1 MNPWH
6 HQISDPCCIIW
17 VFRFGTY
24 TWSTTMFI
32 ELHLSCKVM
41 ISTHQWI
48 PEIWSSKSDQKLIKN
63 NHFYLNFSWKI
74 STDKTA
80 IHRIE
85 CSISWGMKWTIQ
97 NPKIQKRTSSK
108 FIFSFCVMYNII
120 CQKYNFFGWQ
130 KCVIRFLCFLKIV
143 FFCFSS
149 QKLSVKKLLFEIH
162 MIYQI
167 K

>member
-1 MNPWH
+1 MVLIHGLQQCLLNCIYLVKLRYQLINEFQRYD
-6 HQISDPCCIIW
+6 HQN
-17 VFRFGTY
+17 
-24 TWSTTMFI
+24 
-32 ELHLSCKVM
+32 
-41 ISTHQWI
+41 
-48 PEIWSSKSDQKLIKN
+48 LIKN

-120 CQKYNFFGWQ
+120 YQKHNFFGWQ

-143 FFCFSS
+143 FLCFSS